1 MAGRDSPVTLL
12 WGEDAYLLRET
23 AMALLGATKATEVDA
38 AEWQGGELQGLAT
51 PSLFGEPRALL
62 VNDAKSLRK
71 ETLEE
76 IARYLEAPDPD
87 ATLVLS
93 CLVADRGKVP
103 AGLQKLVEPVG
114 DVRKVDIAK
123 RELEPWLV
131 ARAKD
136 RGLDLAIPGARA
148 LVETLGPEPG
158 QLVAALGQ
166 LQDVFAGQR
175 VGAREVAQ
183 QFRGLGEQKTWDLC
197 DRAFGKDLPGAIR
210 SLRAIE
216 EGGDDPLM
224 VLGGIAAR
232 LRDLLKVRSLPD
244 RMPPAQV
251 AKEAGLRFDWQAR
264 RYQQQARNFS
274 MTQLVTLHDRITE
287 ADRSLKS
294 GATGDVVMPTLV
306 TSIAT
311 S

>member
-1 MAGRDSPVTLL
+1 MAVKTPPVSLL
-12 WGEDAYLLRET
+12 WGEDAYLLRE
-23 AMALLGATKATEVDA
+23 AALALLGETKATEVDA
-38 AEWQGGELQGLAT
+38 AQWEGGELQGLAT

-76 IARYLEAPDPD
+76 IGRYLATPDPD
-87 ATLVLS
+87 ARLVLS
-93 CLVADRGKVP
+93 CVVAERGKVP
-103 AGLQKLVEPVG
+103 AALQKLVEPVG
-114 DVRKVDIAK
+114 EIRKVDIAK
-123 RELEPWLV
+123 KELEPWLV
-131 ARAKD
+131 ARARD
-136 RGLDLAIPGARA
+136 HGLDLAIPGARA
-148 LVETLGPEPG
+148 
-158 QLVAALGQ
+158 LVAALGQ

-175 VGAREVAQ
+175 VGPREVAQ

-274 MTQLVTLHDRITE
+274 MAQLVMLHDRITE
-287 ADRSLKS
+287 ADRALKS

-311 S
+311 T